1 MFALTDSDLDRRI
14 IDCGGGPASFNVE
27 VTERG
32 GTVVSCDPLY
42 EFSAD
47 EIDTRIR
54 ETTPAIIE
62 HVTVD
67 RDRYIW
73 TSFDSPEQMIDARLA
88 TMRKFLA
95 DFSTGLDQG
104 RYRPA
109 ALPALP
115 FAEGALDLALCSHLL
130 FTYSDQLSLEDH
142 IASIREMTRVAS
154 EARIF
159 PLLHNTGE
167 PSPHLEPLIETLSNE
182 GYSAVEQAVSYEFQR
197 GGNKMLVVT
206 PRA

>member
-130 FTYSDQLSLEDH
+130 FTYSDQLSLEDQ